1 MADLTVFEQYCTLVD
16 LLIEQSTKEELAD
29 SARLLALNI
38 AYYHTK
44 HGEIPLDK
52 TLAMLHA
59 VELNNEQLKLA
70 VKGME
75 NLLGVLG
82 NANSG
87 LEETEH

>member
-16 LLIEQSTKEELAD
+16 MLIEQSTKEELAD

-38 AYYHTK
+38 AHYHTR

-52 TLAMLHA
+52 TLAMLHG
-59 VELNNEQLKLA
+59 VELNNEQLELA